1 MYKVIMKTRFVALAL
16 TIAFVSSAFAQS
28 NRTHVLSSE
37 NTSLVVTT
45 NDGGTAY
52 YQYFGPK
59 IQDSDIKGFF
69 GVKSNY
75 TGNTLPAFGIHSAGE
90 KALAVEMP
98 DGNMS
103 VDLGM
108 ESVERT
114 RDAQGEVLVLTFK
127 DKVKDYPLTVKQY
140 FKNYEGTDVF
150 STWTEMTNAG
160 RKGEMTLLTFA
171 SAAVPLTREDNWI
184 TQFHG
189 GWGSES
195 YMSEE
200 CLPNGQVVLSDKA
213 GLRNAFGSNAGF
225 MVSIGG
231 KATEN
236 RGEVFG
242 GNLMWSGNYKTRIVA
257 TNNGLTVFS
266 GINED
271 TSTYHLAAG
280 ETFRTPEFVMA
291 YSTEG
296 KGGVSRAF
304 HRWARK
310 YALHGGDKLRD
321 ILLNSWE
328 GVYFKVNQEVMDQMM
343 GDIASLGGELFV
355 MDDGWFGD
363 KYPRDNDHTSLG
375 DWMVA
380 KGKLP
385 QGIKGLT
392 DAARKHGIKFGI
404 WIEPEMA
411 NTKSELYENHPDWV
425 LHQDNR
431 PITTG
436 RGGTQVVLDLCNPKV
451 QDFVF
456 GITDNLLSENPEIAY
471 IKWDCNADIMNYGS
485 PYLPKNRQSEIYIR
499 YHMGL
504 RNVLERIRAKYP
516 DVVIQVCASGGGR
529 VTYGLLPWFD
539 EFWTSDNT
547 DAYQRLFIQWSDSH
561 FYPAIAQASHVSASP
576 NHQTGRVV
584 PLKFRFDVAMTGRL
598 GMELQPKNMTDE
610 EKAFAKRAV
619 AAYKQIR
626 PVVQLGDQYRLLSP
640 YDRGAAAAV
649 MYVNPEKTHAA
660 VFAYRIDYLH
670 GQQLLKLKLDG
681 IDENRNYRIKDLT
694 PQDEKRPC
702 NLNGQVVSGRIL
714 KHAGLNLS
722 GALGRPWTSVCLELT
737 AE

>member
-1 MYKVIMKTRFVALAL
+1 MKTRFVALAL

-266 GINED
+266 GINEE